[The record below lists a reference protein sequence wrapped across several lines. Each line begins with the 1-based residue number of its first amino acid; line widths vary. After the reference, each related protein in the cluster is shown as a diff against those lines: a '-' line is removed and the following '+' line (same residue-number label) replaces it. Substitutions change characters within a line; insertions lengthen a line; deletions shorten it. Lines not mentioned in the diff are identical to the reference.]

1 MGGRFGARKGRS
13 LLAVTGL
20 REFPPTCTHN
30 LCDHA
35 FARPIPL
42 CYTTGMSDTT
52 GITFNIQRFSTEDG
66 PGIRTT
72 VFMKGCPLRCAWCH
86 NPEGLN
92 PGPELMWYDM
102 RCIAARD
109 CLSVC
114 PTGALELTP
123 DGMRID
129 RRLCDACGLC
139 AEACPAA
146 ALEIIGRTWTPETL
160 FTEVEKDTIF
170 YETSGGGVTFS
181 GGEPMAQT
189 GFVREVGK
197 LCKEAGLH
205 VALDTCGLVPWER
218 YEQVLPLVDLVLY
231 DLKILDG
238 ERHRAATGAD
248 NARILDNARRIA
260 AAGIPL
266 WIRTPIIPGYTD
278 AEENIHG
285 LGEFIAA
292 QLPTVERWDLLA
304 YTNLGKPKYKRLERC
319 YALEDAPL
327 LTTATMEALH
337 AIATE
342 RVPVA
347 VWSGATRGEEEASE
361 RPVRS

>member
-1 MGGRFGARKGRS
+1 
-13 LLAVTGL
+13 
-20 REFPPTCTHN
+20 
-30 LCDHA
+30 
-35 FARPIPL
+35 
-42 CYTTGMSDTT
+42 MSDAT

-72 VFMKGCPLRCAWCH
+72 VFLKGCPLRCAWCH

-92 PGPELMWYDM
+92 PGPELMWYDV

-109 CLSVC
+109 CLRVC
-114 PTGALELTP
+114 PVDALELTP

-129 RRLCDACGLC
+129 RQRCDTCGLC

-146 ALEIIGRTWTPETL
+146 ALEIIGQTWTAAKL
-160 FTEVEKDTIF
+160 FTEVQKDTIF
-170 YETSGGGVTFS
+170 YETSGGGVTLS
-181 GGEPMAQT
+181 GGEPMAQAR
-189 GFVREVGK
+189 FVREVAA

-231 DLKILDG
+231 DLKILDAV
-238 ERHRAATGAD
+238 HHQAATGVD

-260 AAGIPL
+260 AAGMPL

-278 AEENIHG
+278 GEGNIRG
-285 LGEFIAA
+285 LGDFIAA

-304 YTNLGKPKYKRLERC
+304 YTNLGQAKYRRLERR

-327 LTTATMEALH
+327 LTQATMEALH
-337 AIATE
+337 AIAVE

-347 VWSGATRGEEEASE
+347 VWSGATRLTESASE
-361 RPVRS
+361 GSA